1 MSNSLLVVDSLVK
14 RFETRRFFR
23 VVDTFTAVNT
33 VSFELAKG
41 EILGLLGPNGA
52 GKTTIIQM
60 LLDLLTPTSG
70 SIQYFGK
77 ELSAHRSQILEQ
89 VSFASTYLKLPGSL
103 TIEENL
109 SVYAQLYGV
118 PAKRVSERIEE
129 KIVDFDLH
137 ALRKRQSKTLSAGQL
152 TRLMLAKAF
161 LANPKVVLLD
171 EPSAAL
177 DPDVA
182 LQMRR
187 FILRERDTHGTSF
200 IFTSHNMAEVEQVCD
215 RVIVLKAGQI
225 IASQSP
231 KKLAS
236 TVTTAQVEL
245 LVDSLER
252 AAQFGKEKSIKYAIE
267 GLFITYF
274 VEEAA
279 VPELLQALMQ
289 EKIMYSA
296 ISLKKPTLEDYFL
309 KISERGVAL

>member
-1 MSNSLLVVDSLVK
+1 
-14 RFETRRFFR
+14 
-23 VVDTFTAVNT
+23 
-33 VSFELAKG
+33 
-41 EILGLLGPNGA
+41 
-52 GKTTIIQM
+52 
-60 LLDLLTPTSG
+60 
-70 SIQYFGK
+70 
-77 ELSAHRSQILEQ
+77 
-89 VSFASTYLKLPGSL
+89 
-103 TIEENL
+103 
-109 SVYAQLYGV
+109 
-118 PAKRVSERIEE
+118 
-129 KIVDFDLH
+129 
-137 ALRKRQSKTLSAGQL
+137 
-152 TRLMLAKAF
+152 
-161 LANPKVVLLD
+161 
-171 EPSAAL
+171 
-177 DPDVA
+177 
-182 LQMRR
+182 
-187 FILRERDTHGTSF
+187 
-200 IFTSHNMAEVEQVCD
+200 MAEVEQVCD

>member
-14 RFETRRFFR
+14 RFETRRFFS

-77 ELSAHRSQILEQ
+77 ELSVHRSQILEQ

-118 PAKRVSERIEE
+118 PAKRVRERIEE
-129 KIVDFDLH
+129 KIADFDLH

-187 FILRERDTHGTSF
+187 FILR
-200 IFTSHNMAEVEQVCD
+200 
-215 RVIVLKAGQI
+215 
-225 IASQSP
+225 
-231 KKLAS
+231 
-236 TVTTAQVEL
+236 
-245 LVDSLER
+245 
-252 AAQFGKEKSIKYAIE
+252 
-267 GLFITYF
+267 
-274 VEEAA
+274 
-279 VPELLQALMQ
+279 
-289 EKIMYSA
+289 
-296 ISLKKPTLEDYFL
+296 
-309 KISERGVAL
+309 